1 MNDDR
6 NELTA
11 VAARAKRQFPDHTLH
26 TPPFRVCLPVYELR
40 LKVIE
45 MAEHDLS
52 TVARFI
58 LRLSNLDTMQPEDFS
73 RLLGLSERYVAGAAS
88 PDTARVKRRL
98 GLSTGYVAG
107 AAVELLNANLVIQR
121 PDRRIQ
127 ITDQGRQALRDGG
140 RSLRP
145 RNRHPKVA
153 YDFLTKRI
161 IHVDIDDLLDREFVR
176 KHGLFIVPTK
186 PRRPRLSN
194 LRIDEVREY
203 DRAYGRRHDKTEILE
218 IADIKDQRLK
228 YRYDT
233 IIVKLDPPSGD
244 RPAFAVYRAQQY
256 LEDESAEIQRLT
268 DRGADLVP
276 EELKAVPSKP
286 WAASISSSSEE
297 SSILDAIDELDRE
310 VAQADQDSAE
320 AKADQVATQNDQER
334 VVLAARIEELESEKA
349 NLAHRLHE
357 REDELRTVTRG
368 EVRLIR
374 TEEHHDL
381 LLQAIEKSS
390 SELTLVSAWI
400 SPYAFD
406 DEVCRLLA
414 ASIGRGVNV
423 RIAWGLGANRRGPEA
438 ARNRAKGNNALS
450 KLRRLIPR
458 GLKGNLMDKITDTH
472 EKFIIC
478 DDFFCAWG
486 SFNWLSYRG
495 DLDAGYRRETSYYSE
510 RQSDIDLW
518 KANAATLFGDG

>member
-1 MNDDR
+1 MNDES

-11 VAARAKRQFPDHTLH
+11 VAARAKRRFPDHTLH

-40 LKVIE
+40 LKIIE

-58 LRLSNLDTMQPEDFS
+58 LRLSNLDTMQPEDFG
-73 RLLGLSERYVAGAAS
+73 RLLGLSERYVS
-88 PDTARVKRRL
+88 
-98 GLSTGYVAG
+98 G
-107 AAVELLNANLVIQR
+107 AAVELLNANLVVQR

-145 RNRHPKVA
+145 RNRHPKVP

-161 IHVDIDDLLDREFVR
+161 IDMDIEDLLDRDLVR
-176 KHGLFIVPTK
+176 KHGLFIVPAK

-203 DRAYGRRHDKTEILE
+203 DRGYGRPHDKAEILE

-244 RPAFAVYRAQQY
+244 KPAFAAYHAQQY
-256 LEDESAEIQRLT
+256 LEDESAEIERLA

-276 EELKAVPSKP
+276 EELKEAPSTP
-286 WAASISSSSEE
+286 WANPISISSEE
-297 SSILDAIDELDRE
+297 STILDAIDELDYE
-310 VAQADQDSAE
+310 AGQADQAAAE
-320 AKADQVATQNDQER
+320 AKATQVTTQSAHER
-334 VVLAARIEELESEKA
+334 AALAARIEELEAEKA

-357 REDELRTVTRG
+357 RENELKTVTRG

-381 LLQAIEKSS
+381 LLQAIEKAS

-400 SPYAFD
+400 GPYAFD
-406 DEVCRLLA
+406 EEMCRMLA
-414 ASIGRGVNV
+414 AAIGRGVNV

-438 ARNRAKGNNALS
+438 ARNRAKGNNALLT
-450 KLRRLIPR
+450 LRRLLPR
-458 GLKGNLMDKITDTH
+458 GIKGNLVDKITETH

-478 DDFFCAWG
+478 DDLFCAWG

-495 DLDAGYRRETSYYSE
+495 ERDSGYRRETSYYSE
-510 RQSDIDLW
+510 RQSDITLW
-518 KANAATLFGDG
+518 KVNAATLFGGG

>member
-40 LKVIE
+40 LKIIE

-58 LRLSNLDTMQPEDFS
+58 LRLSHLDTMQPEALG
-73 RLLGLSERYVAGAAS
+73 RLLGLSERYAAGAAA

-107 AAVELLNANLVIQR
+107 AAVELLNANLVVQR

-140 RSLRP
+140 RSMRP
-145 RNRHPKVA
+145 RNRHPKVP

-161 IHVDIDDLLDREFVR
+161 IDKDIEDLLDREFVL
-176 KHGLFIVPTK
+176 KHGLFIAPVK

-203 DRAYGRRHDKTEILE
+203 DRGYGRPHDKTEPLE

-233 IIVKLDPPSGD
+233 IIVKLDHPSGGM
-244 RPAFAVYRAQQY
+244 PAFAAYRARQY
-256 LEDESAEIQRLT
+256 LEEESSEMQRLA

-276 EELKAVPSKP
+276 EDLKTTPSKP
-286 WAASISSSSEE
+286 WTTSISTSSEE
-297 SSILDAIDELDRE
+297 SIVLDAIDELDQE
-310 VAQADQDSAE
+310 VAQADQAAAE
-320 AKADQVATQNDQER
+320 AKATQVTTQSAHER
-334 VVLAARIEELESEKA
+334 SALAARIEELEAEKA
-349 NLAHRLHE
+349 SLAHRLHE
-357 REDELRTVTRG
+357 RENELKTVTRG

-400 SPYAFD
+400 DPYAFD
-406 DEVCRLLA
+406 DEVCQVLA
-414 ASIGRGVNV
+414 AAIGRGTRV
-423 RIAWGLGANRRGPEA
+423 RIAWGFRRHGPEA
-438 ARNRAKGNNALS
+438 VRNRTKGNNALLP
-450 KLRRLIPR
+450 LRRMIP
-458 GLKGNLMDKITDTH
+458 GDLKGNLVINFTETH

-478 DDFFCAWG
+478 DEIFCAFG

-495 DLDAGYRRETSYYSE
+495 KRDAGYRRETSYYSE
-510 RQSDIDLW
+510 RYSDIDLW